1 MWPRGKSLRP
11 AGRPGHSLLLRGQHC
26 VANRRSREPALSVQ
40 GALGSR
46 EPRPREVRPLAQGH
60 TARELQNMN
69 SHPDLC
75 SLPASLPRQAAE
87 GQGQSMGCV
96 GQNGPPR
103 GLSARKQEFPSPTS
117 RRGASGKEN
126 GARLL
131 QVPPRP
137 AMPSPRLSLRAGPL
151 QHLEGRRAVGSARG
165 AASVGPPRTV
175 PALEQVHGPGR
186 GGGRGRP
193 LVPGCRGRA
202 RMVGGR
208 FCPARLGWLL
218 PHPGPQPQ
226 GRTPPLGCSDRG
238 PPTQPAARRDV
249 WVFLLYANKCLAF
262 KNGCIGTFN

>member
-60 TARELQNMN
+60 TARELQNRN

-103 GLSARKQEFPSPTS
+103 GLSARKQAVPFSHLKKRGERQGKWGTAPASATSPGHALPPARSAGRAAAAPGRKEGCGLSPGGRLCGAAPHRPGPGAGARPGAGWGKGAAPGARMQRPGTDGGGPVLPCEVGVAAATPRAS
-117 RRGASGKEN
+117 APGPHPASG
-126 GARLL
+126 LL
-131 QVPPRP
+131 
-137 AMPSPRLSLRAGPL
+137 
-151 QHLEGRRAVGSARG
+151 
-165 AASVGPPRTV
+165 
-175 PALEQVHGPGR
+175 
-186 GGGRGRP
+186 
-193 LVPGCRGRA
+193 
-202 RMVGGR
+202 
-208 FCPARLGWLL
+208 
-218 PHPGPQPQ
+218 
-226 GRTPPLGCSDRG
+226 
-238 PPTQPAARRDV
+238 
-249 WVFLLYANKCLAF
+249 
-262 KNGCIGTFN
+262 